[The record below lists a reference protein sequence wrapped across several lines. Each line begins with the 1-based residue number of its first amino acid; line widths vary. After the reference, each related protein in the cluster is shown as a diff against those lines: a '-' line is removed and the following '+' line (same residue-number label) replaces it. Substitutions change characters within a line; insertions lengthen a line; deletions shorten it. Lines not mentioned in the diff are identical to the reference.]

1 MIGSPQYR
9 EGSMRTVVC
18 RTDCSLYEMTEKKA
32 KQLYFLD
39 RLFGFAVLKFII
51 AAGLK
56 ITSG

>member
-1 MIGSPQYR
+1 
-9 EGSMRTVVC
+9 
-18 RTDCSLYEMTEKKA
+18 MTEKKA

>member
-1 MIGSPQYR
+1 
-9 EGSMRTVVC
+9 MRTVVC

-32 KQLYFLD
+32 KELYFLD